1 MNVSVVV
8 GLDQK
13 LPDLLRACG
22 AQVISVEI
30 DDLKA
35 LAETAVR
42 QPDVIVL
49 DARDRSAMPA
59 ELAVIKRQHPTTGV
73 LVVLPRLEGT
83 LILDAMRAGANE
95 CVADPITREEL
106 NAAFAR
112 IAAQRPARRRGDVF
126 AVIGAKG
133 GVGATT
139 VAVNV
144 ATMLDKQHSSST
156 LLMDL
161 HPTYGDAAIFLGVE
175 PRFSALDALENM
187 HRMDASFLRTLVT
200 QTKSGLNLLASSD
213 HAVSPA
219 IDVTRV
225 RSLIDLA
232 ANEFRFLVLDVPRSD
247 AAVLDS
253 LEAASRI
260 VVVANQDVAT
270 IRSAARMAAA
280 LEQRYGKDRVS
291 VVISRYDARAEIGQ
305 ADVERVI
312 GRPVTH
318 LFPNNYETALASLN
332 NGRPLVLDNHTK
344 LASAFTTFAGH
355 LAGRPAERPER
366 VKSTGFLSLVGGR
379 R

>member
-8 GLDQK
+8 GLDRQ

-22 AQVISVEI
+22 AQVTPIEI
-30 DDLKA
+30 DDLHA
-35 LAETAVR
+35 LAEPAVR
-42 QPDVIVL
+42 QPDVIVV
-49 DARDRSAMPA
+49 DARDLRTMPA
-59 ELAVIKRQHPTTGV
+59 ELAVIKRQHPATGI

-83 LILDAMRAGANE
+83 LILDAMRSGANE

-106 NAAFAR
+106 NAALAR

-126 AVIGAKG
+126 AVVGAKG

-144 ATMLDKQHSSST
+144 ATMLDKLHPSST

-161 HPTYGDAAIFLGVE
+161 HVTYGDAAILLGAE
-175 PRFSALDALENM
+175 PRFSTLDALENM

-200 QTKSGLNLLASSD
+200 QTKSGLSLLASSD
-213 HAVSPA
+213 HAVSAPV
-219 IDVTRV
+219 DVTRV

-232 ANEFRFLVLDVPRSD
+232 ANEFRFLVLDVPRGD

-253 LEAASRI
+253 LESVSSV
-260 VVVANQDVAT
+260 VVVANQEVAT
-270 IRSAARMAAA
+270 IRNAARMTAA
-280 LEQRYGKDRVS
+280 LEQRYGKQRVN
-291 VVISRYDARAEIGQ
+291 VVISRFDARAEIGQ

-312 GRPVTH
+312 GRSVTS
-318 LFPNNYETALASLN
+318 LFPNNYPIVLASHN
-332 NGRPLVLDNHTK
+332 KGRPLVLDNHSK
-344 LASAFTTFAGH
+344 LASAFTAFASDV
-355 LAGRPAERPER
+355 AGLPAERPER
-366 VKSTGFLSLVGGR
+366 VKSTGLLSLIGGR